1 MNQSRILQ
9 GALHFELS
17 IFFMPITVFT
27 PTYNRAY
34 ILPKL
39 YQSLCAQT
47 KKEFVWLVID
57 DGSTDNT
64 KELIEEFKKV
74 APFEIKYIYQ
84 ENQGK
89 HIAINRAL
97 EEIKTDFFITLDSD
111 DYFTPDAI
119 ESCKSLAAKIAA
131 DRQNAGFTFIR
142 AAENQS
148 FNMNDYG
155 HLRWNKSENY
165 NWKITGEMMFVLR
178 TNIAKKYLFPVFKNE
193 RFCQES
199 VMLNQILHRYEIVF
213 TDHILAFGDYLEDGL
228 SQNLYHR
235 LLSNPKYAMLAV
247 KTKLQVVKS
256 KEEKQQLAKNYWDI
270 ALKTGQPK
278 LKAFA
283 DFPFYLNLITL
294 KNLLLKKL

>member
-1 MNQSRILQ
+1 MNDY
-9 GALHFELS
+9 
-17 IFFMPITVFT
+17 ITIMT

-34 ILPKL
+34 ILPRL
-39 YQSLCAQT
+39 FQSLCDQT
-47 KKEFVWLVID
+47 LKDFVWLVID
-57 DGSTDNT
+57 DGSTDST
-64 KELIEEFKKV
+64 KELIEEFKKL

-119 ESCKSLAAKIAA
+119 EICKSLASKIAA
-131 DRQNAGFTFIR
+131 DRESAGFTFIR
-142 AAENQS
+142 AAESQS
-148 FNMNDYG
+148 FNMSDYG

-178 TNIAKKYLFPVFKNE
+178 TKIAKKYQFPVFKDE
-193 RFCQES
+193 KFCRES

-213 TDHILAFGDYLEDGL
+213 TDHILAYGDYLLDGL

-235 LLSNPKYAMLAV
+235 LLSNPKYAMLAF
-247 KTKLQVVKS
+247 KTTLLVAKDNEQKLMLT
-256 KEEKQQLAKNYWDI
+256 ENYWDI